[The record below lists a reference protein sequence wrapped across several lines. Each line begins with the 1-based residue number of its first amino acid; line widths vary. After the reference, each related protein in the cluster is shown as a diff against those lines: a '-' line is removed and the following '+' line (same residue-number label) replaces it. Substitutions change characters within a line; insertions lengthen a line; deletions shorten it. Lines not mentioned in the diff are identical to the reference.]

1 MLLLLLLLCR
11 SRPGHKA
18 RDSSWAQTF
27 PLRFCQAALENH
39 LFSKLWGNTSD
50 NTWLARRSLA
60 HHDCRG
66 DLWSPCSWC
75 SLELNSQ
82 WPPISPSWNMS
93 SRKLHVK
100 QCTMVLSDSI
110 CMLYVNL
117 VQVVCILKVNYWILS
132 AKCYTLG
139 KAKSQNST
147 MEVRLCVCV
156 PTTLLL
162 CLTRGV
168 SGEAL

>member
-1 MLLLLLLLCR
+1 MLLLLLLLLCR
-11 SRPGHKA
+11 SRPGHEA
-18 RDSSWAQTF
+18 RGSSRAHTF
-27 PLRFCQAALENH
+27 SLRYCKAALENH
-39 LFSKLWGNTSD
+39 LSPKLWGNTSD
-50 NTWLARRSLA
+50 MWLARRSLA

-100 QCTMVLSDSI
+100 QCTMVLSDSV

-132 AKCYTLG
+132 AKCYTILLAELNL
-139 KAKSQNST
+139 KTVQWKSDYVYVYLPPSYY
-147 MEVRLCVCV
+147 V
-156 PTTLLL
+156 
-162 CLTRGV
+162 
-168 SGEAL
+168 